1 MSITLLRYA
10 AFQRH
15 STAFCLKKYLSVTSR
30 RQALN
35 GQENLGRPADEAS
48 TVTCR
53 RAAPRFT
60 DRTLSNLVTVSSFNG
75 TRHRN
80 TMSLDSN
87 LATQVESTPFAS
99 STLRILP
106 PPPACTS
113 GEGGL
118 VRDGVSHTWQDALR
132 EPGQCPHG
140 PTRFL
145 HPQAWPCKRPL
156 LCTGSVALGYGCP
169 FGGYAAGGTPV
180 RCRRAL
186 CYQHCREP
194 RIYPF
199 VPPQHSLTFRSLSLG
214 PASGVFLMLRVTE
227 TLYSE
232 KPRPLPVT
240 PATMGSACS
249 LSPAGAKS
257 PVSSRCAQ

>member
-48 TVTCR
+48 TATCR

-87 LATQVESTPFAS
+87 LVTQVESTPFAS
-99 STLRILP
+99 STLRTLP
-106 PPPACTS
+106 HPTCTA

-118 VRDGVSHTWQDALR
+118 VRDGVSRTWQDALR

-145 HPQAWPCKRPL
+145 HPQAWPCERPL
-156 LCTGSVALGYGCP
+156 LRTGSVALGYGCP
-169 FGGYAAGGTPV
+169 FGEYAAGGTPV
-180 RCRRAL
+180 QSRRAH
-186 CYQHCREP
+186 CYRHCREP
-194 RIYPF
+194 QIYPF
-199 VPPQHSLTFRSLSLG
+199 VPPQRSLTFRSLSWA
-214 PASGVFLMLRVTE
+214 PLMA
-227 TLYSE
+227 YF
-232 KPRPLPVT
+232 
-240 PATMGSACS
+240 
-249 LSPAGAKS
+249 
-257 PVSSRCAQ
+257 